1 MGNNKVGGELRM
13 LVVFFMLGAVL
24 GMILMSLLIAAGD
37 ADREQERI
45 IMRMKIDRLEKE
57 VEYYKRKLEKR

>member
-37 ADREQERI
+37 ADREQERV
-45 IMRMKIDRLEKE
+45 IMRMKIDKLEKE

>member
-1 MGNNKVGGELRM
+1 M

-37 ADREQERI
+37 ADREQERV
-45 IMRMKIDRLEKE
+45 IMRMKIDKLEKE